1 MEVESASGEQD
12 AAAGEIGALEQH
24 VRRLLGYFGR
34 SATHHSRQ
42 RNGLLQVADDPLVP
56 REDPLRVVQ
65 RGQPLAVRRLPDD
78 DPWSGE
84 PTHIEGMQRL
94 AGLQHRVVGRVDHG
108 VDRADPRGRQPCLNG
123 ERGGL
128 MSDSTDH
135 AGHVARTTLEIVDP
149 HGHRIGD
156 GIRHLVHRGLERHE
170 LHAGG
175 GRRLPR
181 DAVDAQEVGAVGFHL
196 DVQDDL
202 VQAQTSFEILA
213 DVEPSVVEDQDAA
226 VVLTDRELARGA
238 QHAVRVD
245 PSDPAYREWFHE
257 DGHARTRRRPRDQI
271 PRHHVANPDHQ
282 LGLAGPV
289 LDPGHAE
296 LVRVRVVAYLHDPSD
311 DHTLEAIPRTF
322 DRLDQHAS
330 RDQDLR
336 ESLGVQIRRRVLTEP
351 AERNA
356 HHAAPN
362 RSRNR
367 TSLSIR
373 SRISGISYRRIATRS
388 IPRPNANPVYRSLS
402 YPQFSST
409 FGCTIPAPSSSI
421 HPLPHVGQP
430 APSQRKQ
437 VTPIWAPGSTKG
449 KYDGVNRIFR
459 SSPNKPLAIAS
470 RVPLR
475 SPNVIPSS
483 TASASTWWK
492 TARWVGS
499 GVSRR

>member
-1 MEVESASGEQD
+1 MS
-12 AAAGEIGALEQH
+12 
-24 VRRLLGYFGR
+24 
-34 SATHHSRQ
+34 
-42 RNGLLQVADDPLVP
+42 
-56 REDPLRVVQ
+56 
-65 RGQPLAVRRLPDD
+65 
-78 DPWSGE
+78 
-84 PTHIEGMQRL
+84 
-94 AGLQHRVVGRVDHG
+94 
-108 VDRADPRGRQPCLNG
+108 DRADR
-123 ERGGL
+123 
-128 MSDSTDH
+128 
-135 AGHVARTTLEIVDP
+135 AGNVARTTPEIVDP

-156 GIRHLVHRGLERHE
+156 GIRHLVHRRLEGHE
-170 LHAGG
+170 LHAGC
-175 GRRLPR
+175 GRRLAR
-181 DAVDAQEVGAVGFHL
+181 HADDAQEVRAVGFHL

-202 VQAQTSFEILA
+202 VQPQTSLEILP
-213 DVEPSVVEDQDAA
+213 DVEPGVVEDQDAA

-245 PSDPAYREWFHE
+245 ASDPAYGERFRENG
-257 DGHARTRRRPRDQI
+257 DARSGRRPRDQI
-271 PRHHVANPDHQ
+271 TRHHVANPDHQ
-282 LGLAGPV
+282 LGLPGPV
-289 LDPGHAE
+289 LDLGHAE
-296 LVRVRVVAYLHDPSD
+296 LVRVGVIAYLHDPRD
-311 DHTLEAIPRTF
+311 DHTVEPLPGTF
-322 DRLDQHAS
+322 DRLDQHPS
-330 RDQDLR
+330 GDQDVR
-336 ESLGVQIRRRVLTEP
+336 ESFGTQIRRGVLTQP

-362 RSRNR
+362 RSRKR

-373 SRISGISYRRIATRS
+373 SRISGIWYRRIATRS

-449 KYDGVNRIFR
+449 KYDGVNRILR
-459 SSPNKPLAIAS
+459 SSPNRPLAIAS

-475 SPNVIPSS
+475 SANVIPSS
-483 TASASTWWK
+483 TASASTWWN